1 MNQVF
6 IVLLACLLSAMPAFA
21 SSKSSGHPGGSST
34 HSSTHSS
41 SHASSSHSSS
51 KSSHSSSSPTHSSG
65 GHKSTFAPGVQPDEH
80 GKIKRSEKSKDDFKK
95 QHPCPSTGK
104 SGGSCP
110 GYVIDHVVPLK
121 KGGADA
127 PYNMQWQTEAAAKQK
142 DKWE

>member
-6 IVLLACLLSAMPAFA
+6 ILLLAGLLSATPAFA
-21 SSKSSGHPGGSST
+21 ASKSSGHSGSSST

-41 SHASSSHSSS
+41 SHATSSHSS
-51 KSSHSSSSPTHSSG
+51 KASHSSSPTHSSG
-65 GHKSTFAPGVQPDEH
+65 GHKSTYAPGVQRDEH
-80 GKIKRSEKSKDDFKK
+80 GKIKRSERAKDDFKK

-104 SGGSCP
+104 SSGSCP

-127 PYNMQWQTEAAAKQK
+127 TYNMQWQTKAAAKQK